1 MNLNLFALI
10 SNHNSFMRCSLTLI
24 DALDNVRRWKIYEW
38 TLMSDY
44 KRRWQK
50 KLYRW
55 FCIKVIVQYNKRNPN
70 EERGSLHYKFQ
81 SFVHT
86 FISFRQ
92 KQIVT
97 LLFRTILI
105 FSRTISH
112 AFLTETTTFI
122 NLATTL
128 ICTMG
133 NRRYLRTILI
143 KLNS

>member
-10 SNHNSFMRCSLTLI
+10 SNYNSFKPCSLTLI

-38 TLMSDY
+38 SNY

-55 FCIKVIVQYNKRNPN
+55 FCIKVIVQYNERNPN

-112 AFLTETTTFI
+112 AFLTETTTVI

-128 ICTMG
+128 ISTMG